1 MIPTHHMIGHVIF
14 PIPNRCWVLVLML
27 CWLLPAAAQTTK
39 VSGVVSDA
47 VTGELLPFVN
57 VAFSN
62 SRIATVTDIDGSYLL
77 NTYYATDSISFQYL
91 GYKSV
96 TVGVKRDKA
105 QVIDIKLET
114 AGNELIE
121 FKVTAKGENP
131 AFIILRR
138 TIANK
143 PANNREK
150 LSAYEYEAYNKI
162 QFDLNN
168 ITEKF
173 QKKKLFKPFAF
184 VFDNID
190 STDKK
195 PSLPIFMT
203 ESLSEVYYRQ
213 KPKTR
218 REVIRGTKVSGIENE
233 SVGQFMGDMYQ
244 NVNIYD
250 NFLVIFGKNFIS
262 PIADG
267 GRGYYDYFLTDSTWI
282 GTNWCYKLEFKPKR
296 PQELAFQGEMW
307 INDTTYAVKR
317 IACGIDKGAN
327 LNFVMGFAVKQ
338 EYSLVKPE
346 VWMLTRD
353 ELWVDLNIIR
363 DKEKLSK
370 REIQGFYGRR
380 TATYR
385 DFKINEQ
392 REDAF
397 YEGPDEVVMS
407 IDPLSLGSDYWDTHR
422 HEQLNKK
429 EAMIYHM
436 VDTMKTIPR
445 FRTYV
450 DLVTMIMTGYYV
462 RGKIELGPYF
472 TTYSFNPVEGSRF
485 RIGGRTSNDF
495 SKKVEFEGYTAYGT
509 TDERFKFGLAVRGFI
524 TKRPRTMYR
533 AGYKNDLEQLG
544 QSVNAFRSDNIL
556 GSAFRRGPNT
566 KLTNVEEWRGS
577 LEREWFSG
585 FSNEVMFRYRTL
597 LPKGDLEYLR
607 FDEEFDLESVGSIH
621 TAELSLNTRFA
632 YREKFISGEF
642 DRISAGTRY
651 PTLELHLAYG
661 APQLFK
667 SDYEYTKAIGRIYK
681 RWQLGTF
688 GWTRTTFE
696 GGRIWGTLPYPLLI
710 IHSGNETYYYDDIGF
725 NTMNF
730 FEFISDRYAQVM
742 AEHHFEGLFFNRV
755 PLFRRL
761 KWREVAT
768 FKGVVGAL
776 DPKHASAML
785 FLPGMFDLSGGP
797 FMEAS
802 VGIENILKMLR
813 VDIVWR
819 LRYLENPNTAP
830 FAIRGKIFINF

>member
-1 MIPTHHMIGHVIF
+1 MSMRHL
-14 PIPNRCWVLVLML
+14 RLKRWVLAML
-27 CWLLPAAAQTTK
+27 GLLPVCVAAQTTK
-39 VSGVVSDA
+39 VTGVVSDA
-47 VTGELLPFVN
+47 ATGELLPFVN
-57 VAFSN
+57 VMFIN
-62 SRIATVTDIDGSYLL
+62 SRIATQTDFDGAYALD
-77 NTYYATDSISFQYL
+77 TYYATDSLFFQCV
-91 GYKSV
+91 GYRPV
-96 TVGVKRDKA
+96 TIAVKKDKA
-105 QVIDIKLET
+105 QVIDVKMET
-114 AGNELIE
+114 AGRELTE

-131 AFIILRR
+131 AFVILRR

-150 LSAYEYEAYNKI
+150 LGAYEYEAYNKI

-173 QKKKLFKPFAF
+173 RKKKLFKPFAF

-190 STDKK
+190 TTNAK

-203 ESLSEVYYRQ
+203 ESLSEVFYRQ
-213 KPKTR
+213 KPRAR

-233 SVGQFMGDMYQ
+233 SVSQFMGDMYQ

-267 GRGYYDYFLTDSTWI
+267 GKGYYDYFLTDSTWI

-296 PQELAFQGEMW
+296 PQELAFAGEMW

-338 EYSLVKPE
+338 EYSQVKPE

-353 ELWVDLNIIR
+353 ELWVDLNIVR
-363 DKEKLSK
+363 DKEELKK
-370 REIQGFYGRR
+370 REVQGFYGRR
-380 TATYR
+380 TATYK
-385 DFKINEQ
+385 DFKINEP
-392 REDAF
+392 REDEF
-397 YEGPDEVVMS
+397 YEGPDEVVMAV
-407 IDPLSLGSDYWDTHR
+407 DPLSLGSDYWDTHR
-422 HEQLNKK
+422 HEQLNKQ

-450 DLVTMIMTGYYV
+450 DIVSMIMTGYYT

-472 TTYSFNPVEGSRF
+472 TVFSYNPVEGARF
-485 RIGGRTSNDF
+485 RLGGRTSNAF
-495 SKKVEFEGYTAYGT
+495 SKKVEFEAYSAYGT
-509 TDERFKFGLAVRGFI
+509 TDERFKFGVMTRGFI
-524 TKRPRTMYR
+524 TKVPRTLYR
-533 AGYKNDLEQLG
+533 AAYKNDLEQLG

-566 KLTNVEEWRGS
+566 KLTNVEEYRAS

-585 FSNEVMFRYRTL
+585 FTNEVMFRYRTL
-597 LPKGDLEYLR
+597 IPKGDLEYLR
-607 FDEEFDLESVGSIH
+607 FNDELVLESAGSIR
-621 TAELSLNTRFA
+621 TAEVSLNTRFA
-632 YREKFISGEF
+632 FREKYVSGEF
-642 DRISAGTRY
+642 DRISIGHLKW

-661 APQLFK
+661 LPETFESQ
-667 SDYEYTKAIGRIYK
+667 YEYTKVIGRIYK

-688 GWTRTTFE
+688 GWMRTTFE

-710 IHSGNETYYYDDIGF
+710 IHSGNETYYYDNIGF

-730 FEFISDRYAQVM
+730 FEFISDRYGQVM
-742 AEHHFEGLFFNRV
+742 AEHHFEGLFLNRI
-755 PLFRRL
+755 PLMRRL

-768 FKGVVGAL
+768 FKGVIGDL
-776 DPKHASAML
+776 DPKHANAML
-785 FLPGMFDLSGGP
+785 FLPGMYDLSGGP

-802 VGIENILKMLR
+802 VGIENILKLLR

-830 FAIRGKIFINF
+830 FAIRGQISINF